1 MAKGDFARLREWAGD
16 DGYEIV
22 ATPPASTNDGVWIV
36 SVELEDPVKMRAIGR
51 NRDIDEAAAS
61 VIEQLTTIGETIA

>member
-1 MAKGDFARLREWAGD
+1 MAKGDFARLRQWAGD
-16 DGYEIV
+16 EGYEID
-22 ATPPASTNDGVWIV
+22 ATPPASSSDGVWTV
-36 SVELEDPVKMRAIGR
+36 AVELEDPVKIRAVAR